1 MKKNF
6 GKYAIVD
13 PVKHVF
19 EKEPQWYWMIKAPT
33 AVDELNVARIL
44 STQRSAI
51 QPDGTRLE
59 LLPMTL
65 EIALREVAVTFA
77 GTNIPMSETDP
88 TPILKT
94 DAKWEDVEEV
104 LKDMPREM
112 LSELWI
118 AVGEAVPGW
127 GPAKKLSDK
136 WKKKSLDEADQ
147 LPGEPKN

>member
-1 MKKNF
+1 MLKF
-6 GKYAIVD
+6 GKYAIID

-19 EKEPQWYWMIKAPT
+19 EREPGWYWMIKPPT
-33 AVDELNVARIL
+33 AKDELAVARIL
-44 STQRSAI
+44 STDRTRVSV
-51 QPDGTRLE
+51 DGTRENLM
-59 LLPMTL
+59 PTTL

-88 TPILKT
+88 TPILS
-94 DAKWEDVEEV
+94 DGAAWEKVEEV

-127 GPAKKLSDK
+127 GPTKKNLPKSDDK
-136 WKKKSLDEADQ
+136 
-147 LPGEPKN
+147 PKN